1 MKKRCWFCSWWVMLP
16 LILGLSVLGT
26 LGGCTAV
33 QRDLDGKA
41 ERALDAAGLDK
52 VSSKFSYR
60 SGTLSGPAADETAAL
75 AAVAAVKGVPVKRL
89 KYVPDGSAAVAEPAA
104 APADSAAPSQ
114 APPVAS
120 AAPES
125 VAAPTTVTE
134 PAAAPAAAPVLDLSA
149 VAEGAGVVLTGNV
162 PGQGAHDR
170 LVDAA
175 TGAFG
180 AANVVDKL
188 TIDPAAGT
196 SEQDAAIDQLGSLMP
211 TLETNLEPWSA
222 TLQEQALAITGT
234 ATGAEALGT
243 VNSALDTAGAAGAI
257 ELTQTI
263 DVGDAADPTA
273 VAEELRSILSI
284 SGINFEPSSAVITQ
298 DSLPTLDRAVTA
310 LTAAF
315 GAVPNLNVAI
325 EGHTDSDGSAG
336 SNQSLS
342 ERRANAVLTYLS
354 DRGVPADRLTA
365 AGFGADRPIA
375 DNATPEGRSQNRRI
389 EFTIQ
394 ES

>member
-1 MKKRCWFCSWWVMLP
+1 
-16 LILGLSVLGT
+16 
-26 LGGCTAV
+26 
-33 QRDLDGKA
+33 
-41 ERALDAAGLDK
+41 
-52 VSSKFSYR
+52 
-60 SGTLSGPAADETAAL
+60 
-75 AAVAAVKGVPVKRL
+75 VAAVKGVPVKRL
-89 KYVPDGSAAVAEPAA
+89 KYVPTGSAAVAEPAA

-120 AAPES
+120 AAPDS
-125 VAAPTTVTE
+125 IAE
-134 PAAAPAAAPVLDLSA
+134 PVAAPAAVPVLDLSA
-149 VAEGAGVVLTGNV
+149 VAEGAGVVLTGKV

-188 TIDPAAGT
+188 TIDPTAGT

-263 DVGDAADPTA
+263 DVGDAADPAA